1 MDFKFFPSLA
11 GEGQIGASFR
21 SGNQG
26 EGDFT
31 LSLQEITSRN
41 FLRPLSCQG
50 RESVNFYLNP
60 TACYCIHCNGTSTND
75 GKNTK
80 RRSNTIIIVK

>member
-41 FLRPLSCQG
+41 FLRSLSRERVSKFLSKSDRLLLHPLQ
-50 RESVNFYLNP
+50 RY
-60 TACYCIHCNGTSTND
+60 
-75 GKNTK
+75 
-80 RRSNTIIIVK
+80 